1 MAKTNVPDSL
11 LVGGVEIRTN
21 AKPDTYDLRD
31 LEYRPMLRPLKP
43 VVDAR
48 PRRGAFQVLMQDGQS
63 CTGHAI
69 AAVINTVLAR
79 QAMSLGQEPPGL
91 VSPYMLY
98 RMARR
103 YDEFLGDADEG
114 SSLRGAFKG
123 WLRHGVALDSQWHEL
138 ADREGVDQ
146 ITATP
151 DLDNPAF
158 IAACRQRPLGA
169 YYRVNAYRLDDM
181 QSALNELHAIAVSA
195 AIHRGW
201 EQPVPVTTP
210 RGETLMVIKRDGH
223 PEPLGGHAF
232 CVVGY
237 NEIGFLV
244 QNSWGSGWGKD
255 GFATLLYD
263 DWLASAYDAWVCR
276 PGVPSTPLAAPSVSS
291 KVTTSGDIVLSGG
304 PNLTLLRAYVVNTGN
319 DGRLSST
326 GKFVSTPGQLDDI
339 FSNMAVKHAAWTAED
354 HTTDRHVV
362 LYAHGGV
369 IDEFGGL
376 GIAQQQLG
384 WWLQNH
390 VYPISFCWE
399 SGALET
405 IGDSIGDLLHRFLPF
420 GGIRFDFEEHADRL
434 VEWTARR
441 FAAGLWQEMK
451 GNAAGAS
458 ATESPGDI
466 RGGTEIG
473 RRLQD
478 YIARHPEAN
487 VRIHLAG
494 HSAGTIFLC
503 SLVERLTEMGLAIES
518 VAFMGGAATN
528 ADFAAKVLPAFVPRP
543 GKGMVKRFTTFD
555 LTERMEQ
562 DDKCALGAN
571 AWYHKSLLYLV
582 ARGLEPNPD
591 PQTGMVPVVGLE
603 LGLGSVL
610 PDGRT
615 LAQAIGSP
623 DDGCDGR
630 IVIAPTPSTS
640 DLRSDAHGHAD
651 FDNDAATMT
660 SILLRMLQV
669 LSPPAGPYRPNLP
682 VPDLPAGAP
691 TTAPA
696 GMTTQTLVAST
707 IPDAAA
713 ATNGTSASTSGAPA
727 DGIGVPAET
736 AAQPIAALAMGATIV
751 IGTDVAETPAVEP
764 AEAVPVAEAAGAA
777 PVGAVAPAPV
787 VGPAVLALPEVR
799 IPAEAAISPKSSSPA
814 FDVLRANGYMFED
827 EPLRPPPDGDANGNG
842 SNGTPGPAGGSNGPG
857 EAPSGSAA

>member
-1 MAKTNVPDSL
+1 MAKTNVPVSF

-31 LEYRPMLRPLKP
+31 LEYRPMLRLLKP

-48 PRRGAFQVLMQDGQS
+48 PRRGAFEVLMQDGQS

-79 QAMSLGQEPPGL
+79 QAMSLGKEPPGL

-103 YDEFLGDADEG
+103 YDEFLGDGDEG

-123 WLRHGVALDSQWHEL
+123 WLRHGVALDSQWQEL
-138 ADREGVDQ
+138 AIEEGVDQ
-146 ITATP
+146 IAATP

-232 CVVGY
+232 CIVGY
-237 NEIGFLV
+237 NEIGFLI
-244 QNSWGSGWGKD
+244 QNSWGAGWGKD

-276 PGVPSTPLAAPSVSS
+276 PGVPSTPLAA
-291 KVTTSGDIVLSGG
+291 G
-304 PNLTLLRAYVVNTGN
+304 
-319 DGRLSST
+319 
-326 GKFVSTPGQLDDI
+326 
-339 FSNMAVKHAAWTAED
+339 TAEA
-354 HTTDRHVV
+354 HTTDRHVL

-441 FAAGLWQEMK
+441 FAAALWQEMK
-451 GNAAGAS
+451 GNAEGAS
-458 ATESPGDI
+458 
-466 RGGTEIG
+466 
-473 RRLQD
+473 
-478 YIARHPEAN
+478 
-487 VRIHLAG
+487 
-494 HSAGTIFLC
+494 
-503 SLVERLTEMGLAIES
+503 
-518 VAFMGGAATN
+518 
-528 ADFAAKVLPAFVPRP
+528 
-543 GKGMVKRFTTFD
+543 
-555 LTERMEQ
+555 
-562 DDKCALGAN
+562 
-571 AWYHKSLLYLV
+571 
-582 ARGLEPNPD
+582 
-591 PQTGMVPVVGLE
+591 
-603 LGLGSVL
+603 
-610 PDGRT
+610 
-615 LAQAIGSP
+615 
-623 DDGCDGR
+623 
-630 IVIAPTPSTS
+630 
-640 DLRSDAHGHAD
+640 
-651 FDNDAATMT
+651 
-660 SILLRMLQV
+660 
-669 LSPPAGPYRPNLP
+669 
-682 VPDLPAGAP
+682 
-691 TTAPA
+691 TA
-696 GMTTQTLVAST
+696 
-707 IPDAAA
+707 
-713 ATNGTSASTSGAPA
+713 
-727 DGIGVPAET
+727 E
-736 AAQPIAALAMGATIV
+736 
-751 IGTDVAETPAVEP
+751 
-764 AEAVPVAEAAGAA
+764 
-777 PVGAVAPAPV
+777 
-787 VGPAVLALPEVR
+787 
-799 IPAEAAISPKSSSPA
+799 
-814 FDVLRANGYMFED
+814 
-827 EPLRPPPDGDANGNG
+827 
-842 SNGTPGPAGGSNGPG
+842 GPG
-857 EAPSGSAA
+857 